1 MDRLRRP
8 LNSYVSCMQKTPT
21 EILTKLEIA
30 ERQLNRAIIL
40 MIDHNDRVCAI
51 TLAGAAEEV
60 LAGLLK
66 SQGNTDV
73 LSEIIE
79 SSIDMG
85 KIIGQDWTIGD
96 FKSNFNFFRNELKHH
111 DRGRENI
118 PIFEEAALEIIVR
131 AIENFRRFTGT
142 YSIQMHKFNSKYL

>member
-1 MDRLRRP
+1 
-8 LNSYVSCMQKTPT
+8 MQKTPT

-40 MIDHNDRVCAI
+40 LIDHNDRVCAI

-79 SSIDMG
+79 SSMGMG

-111 DRGRENI
+111 DRGFENI

-131 AIENFRRFTGT
+131 AIENFRIFTGA

>member
-1 MDRLRRP
+1 M
-8 LNSYVSCMQKTPT
+8 
-21 EILTKLEIA
+21 TKLKIA

-40 MIDHNDRVCAI
+40 LIDHNDRVCAI

-66 SQGNTDV
+66 SQGKTGV
-73 LSEIIE
+73 LSQIIE

-85 KIIGQDWTIGD
+85 KIIRQDWTIGD

-118 PIFEEAALEIIVR
+118 LIFEEAA
-131 AIENFRRFTGT
+131 
-142 YSIQMHKFNSKYL
+142 